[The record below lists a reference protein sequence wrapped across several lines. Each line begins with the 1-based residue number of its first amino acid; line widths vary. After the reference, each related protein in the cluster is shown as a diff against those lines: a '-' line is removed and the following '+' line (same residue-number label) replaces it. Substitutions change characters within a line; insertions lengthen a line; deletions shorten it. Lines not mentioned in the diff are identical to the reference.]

1 MISGTTLRLATA
13 LTLAAL
19 TPTICAAATSPEALV
34 GSLARPAPAHTAF
47 TEVRFLGMLE
57 RPLVLT
63 GELAWLGGDHLRRS
77 VATPYREQ
85 SDIADGTLRVQRGE
99 RPPRE
104 MPLTRAPE
112 LKGLLLSFQAL
123 LSGDAAVLAG
133 AFDLRAD
140 GDDAHWTLHLVPRDA
155 ALRRRVRAITVD
167 GGAQEPRCLSL
178 EEADGDATVTL
189 LGAAAEPLPSAHVT
203 RAELAARCSGTAAR

>member
-19 TPTICAAATSPEALV
+19 APPICAATSPEALV
-34 GSLARPAPAHTAF
+34 ASLARPAPARTAF

-63 GELAWLGGDHLRRS
+63 GELAWLGGDRLRRS
-77 VATPYREQ
+77 VASPYREQ
-85 SDIADGTLRVQRGE
+85 SDIADGTLRVQRDG

-104 MPLTRAPE
+104 MPLARAPE

-123 LSGDAAVLAG
+123 LSGDAAALAG
-133 AFDLRAD
+133 AFELRAD
-140 GDDAHWTLHLVPRDA
+140 GDGAHWTLHLVPRDA
-155 ALRRRVRAITVD
+155 ALRRRVGAITVD
-167 GGAQEPRCLSL
+167 GSAREPRCLSL
-178 EEADGDATVTL
+178 DEADGDATVTL
-189 LGAAAEPLPSAHVT
+189 LGAAAEPLPPAHVT
-203 RAELAARCSGTAAR
+203 RAELAARCSGAAAR